1 MKASWKSMLRLNKP
15 DWLLL
20 LIGITGF
27 ILAGVLLS
35 TLYILLS
42 EAINVF
48 IFEDKDALIAD
59 LMKFCSIYL
68 AFGVVGFI
76 VHFVAVSRT
85 SL

>member
-42 EAINVF
+42 EAINVGVY
-48 IFEDKDALIAD
+48 ISIVLIN
-59 LMKFCSIYL
+59 
-68 AFGVVGFI
+68 
-76 VHFVAVSRT
+76 
-85 SL
+85 